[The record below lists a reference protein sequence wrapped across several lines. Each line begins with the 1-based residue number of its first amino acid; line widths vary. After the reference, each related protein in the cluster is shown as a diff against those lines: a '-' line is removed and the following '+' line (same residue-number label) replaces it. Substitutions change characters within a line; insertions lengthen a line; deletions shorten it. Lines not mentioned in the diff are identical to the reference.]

1 MEKIEKTSAYKK
13 SVYNRLKQAIISREF
28 KPGDLLNERKLASE
42 LDVSRTPVREAIQM
56 LENESWVAVVP
67 WKGAVVLPVTKEDIE
82 ELFQLRMAIEPMVME
97 LVTHKLE
104 NAEIA
109 YLETLIER
117 QKQLAGEDDGKEFI
131 SIDQDFHLFLANLTG
146 NRRLREIMVH
156 LRDIHLRLGVE
167 AVQERYRYKETL
179 EEHTAIVE
187 ALKRRDGHSARQAML
202 THMVQTRRALLRHV
216 DLLDSEGGKT
226 K

>member
-1 MEKIEKTSAYKK
+1 MEKTEKTSAYKK
-13 SVYNRLKQAIISREF
+13 SVYNWLKQAIIAREF

-56 LENESWVAVVP
+56 LESEYWVAVVP

-82 ELFQLRMAIEPMVME
+82 ELFQLRMAIEPMVIE
-97 LVTHKLE
+97 LVTHKLQDT
-104 NAEIA
+104 EIA
-109 YLETLIER
+109 YLEVLIER
-117 QKQLAGEDDGKEFI
+117 QKQLAGEEDGKEFI
-131 SIDQDFHLFLANLTG
+131 SIDQDFHLFLANLTE

-187 ALKRRDGHSARQAML
+187 ALKRRDGIAQHAR
-202 THMVQTRRALLRHV
+202 R
-216 DLLDSEGGKT
+216 G
-226 K
+226 